1 MSKLI
6 TLIMWLG
13 RWTVDML
20 KLQWG
25 IKRLLMSTDWLTDFR
40 LLTQSSS
47 IADDNEGSK
56 FEMIMHHGIKLVSCA
71 DSVLKKNIIH
81 DQGFG
86 EGLSPPPQT
95 SPETSPMATFR
106 TLSSYNE

>member
-1 MSKLI
+1 MI
-6 TLIMWLG
+6 
-13 RWTVDML
+13 
-20 KLQWG
+20 
-25 IKRLLMSTDWLTDFR
+25 
-40 LLTQSSS
+40 QSSS

-86 EGLSPPPQT
+86 GGAKPPKPARKLRLWRHFAHCRR
-95 SPETSPMATFR
+95 ATN
-106 TLSSYNE
+106 NE